1 MNIKNM
7 KYLFLGILGFIVVG
21 CGKEE
26 TSKEVVSWPPA
37 TINFI
42 CTHGAGGD
50 TDFNTRLIARKLE
63 KELGVPVVVTNV
75 TGGNGSIAM
84 TQYKDADNSKG
95 DTFIVTNTT
104 ALAANEATEVTDFG
118 YDSFEPVSIFGRQSG
133 ECFVVNANSP
143 VNSMKEYIEH
153 TKNNKSVLG
162 IAMGSSS
169 HIAAVILQNEGA
181 KFNVLDAGDAATRT
195 TSLIGGHVDATIIP
209 YTSAK
214 EYVENGDIK
223 ILATLLS
230 NRLPVIPDVPTA
242 VEAGT
247 NLTVDTKYAV
257 LAPKGT
263 DKEVIEKLNAAIVKI
278 VNTDTDYAKEIKE
291 YNFQDPYVL
300 SVEETIAD
308 LDKQRN
314 YFLKYKEFLN

>member
-1 MNIKNM
+1 M
-7 KYLFLGILGFIVVG
+7 
-21 CGKEE
+21 
-26 TSKEVVSWPPA
+26 
-37 TINFI
+37 
-42 CTHGAGGD
+42 
-50 TDFNTRLIARKLE
+50 
-63 KELGVPVVVTNV
+63 VVTNV

-95 DTFIVTNTT
+95 DTFVVTNTT
-104 ALAANEATEVTDFG
+104 ALAANETTEVTDFG

-133 ECFVVNANSP
+133 ECFVVNADSP
-143 VNSMKEYIEH
+143 VNSMKEYVEY

-169 HIAAVILQNEGA
+169 HISAVILQNEGA

-230 NRLPVIPDVPTA
+230 SRLPVIPDVPTA

-263 DKEVIEKLNAAIVKI
+263 NKEIVEKLNAAIVKI
-278 VNTDTDYAKEIKE
+278 VNTDEEYAKEIKE

-300 SVEETIAD
+300 SVEETITD

>member
-1 MNIKNM
+1 MIKNV
-7 KYLFLGILGFIVVG
+7 KYLLLGVLGLAVIG

-26 TSKEVVSWPPA
+26 AKEVVSWPPA

-50 TDFNTRLIARKLE
+50 TDYNTRLIARKLE
-63 KELGVPVVVTNV
+63 AKLGVPVVVTNV

-104 ALAANEATEVTDFG
+104 ALAANETTEVTDFG
-118 YDSFEPVSIFGRQSG
+118 YDSFEPVAIFGRQSG
-133 ECFVVNANSP
+133 ECFVVNAKSP
-143 VNSMKEYIEH
+143 VNSMKEFVEY

-169 HIAAVILQNEGA
+169 HISAVILQNEGA

-230 NRLPVIPDVPTA
+230 SRLPVIPDVPTA

-263 DKEVIEKLNAAIVKI
+263 DKDVVEKLNAAIVEI
-278 VNTDTDYAKEIKE
+278 VKTDADYAKEIKE

>member
-1 MNIKNM
+1 
-7 KYLFLGILGFIVVG
+7 
-21 CGKEE
+21 
-26 TSKEVVSWPPA
+26 
-37 TINFI
+37 
-42 CTHGAGGD
+42 
-50 TDFNTRLIARKLE
+50 
-63 KELGVPVVVTNV
+63 
-75 TGGNGSIAM
+75 
-84 TQYKDADNSKG
+84 
-95 DTFIVTNTT
+95 
-104 ALAANEATEVTDFG
+104 
-118 YDSFEPVSIFGRQSG
+118 
-133 ECFVVNANSP
+133 
-143 VNSMKEYIEH
+143 
-153 TKNNKSVLG
+153 
-162 IAMGSSS
+162 MGSSS
-169 HIAAVILQNEGA
+169 HISAVILQNEGA

-230 NRLPVIPDVPTA
+230 SRLPVIPDVPTA

-263 DKEVIEKLNAAIVKI
+263 NKEIVEKLNAAIVKI
-278 VNTDTDYAKEIKE
+278 VNTDEEYAKEIKE

-300 SVEETIAD
+300 SVEETITD